1 MKDVGEEVLKALT
14 GLASIRLLG
23 NPLPSYKKYILPES
37 TSLWSVRIILDRTSR
52 KI

>member
-23 NPLPSYKKYILPES
+23 NPLPVQQIYVI
-37 TSLWSVRIILDRTSR
+37 
-52 KI
+52 